1 MPGDSVR
8 REIARAKNTGGFS
21 ELRDFGDGSHYLIL
35 HNVGDYAQVPTADG
49 KAPEVIVRSRGL
61 EPSYDMYPKKTDQLR
76 NMAFV

>member
-1 MPGDSVR
+1 VS
-8 REIARAKNTGGFS
+8 REIARTQNTGGFG
-21 ELRDFGDGSHYLIL
+21 ELRDFGDGFYNRHYSIL
-35 HNVGDYAQVPTADG
+35 HNVGGYAQVPTADG